1 MSCEPTPKSTPN
13 RRRGPTG
20 RNRGSY
26 QKTYVSENDLPS
38 YKHDDAATTPRT
50 PQKHLA
56 GAIAASAT
64 APKPQSTNQKQK
76 NNKGN
81 KNRNAKSGVASPGRR
96 LDGESPPLQ
105 SQEAPARTFAGSSF
119 HASPAPSALPLPRFL
134 SLTNADSPSA
144 RVNPTEPAVE
154 SSPSTD
160 SDEVGPADDP
170 IPRDE
175 SPLEFFFRADR
186 AEKARVRR
194 ASSANADAITT
205 TAFSPLRDSS
215 HKESNTFPKTI
226 AHTSSLR
233 RPLFTE
239 RNSSPGMSTDGLG
252 GSSILS
258 VGPAFSTPYQE
269 RIRAARLA
277 QNSTRQSPQVSRSL
291 DPNSSEALKRYLF
304 TGQLGR
310 HEPQELSPH
319 SSPSSKTGRQLSPE
333 QHRSGGRQQ
342 GAYQSSPNLAPG
354 MFPASNLAGYAP
366 RAQPAPRD
374 DSNAESSPRP
384 EHILAL
390 EGDLRRMLKLDSR
403 G

>member
-1 MSCEPTPKSTPN
+1 MRMPCEPTPKSTPN
-13 RRRGPTG
+13 RRRCPTG

-38 YKHDDAATTPRT
+38 YKHDDAAAPCT
-50 PQKHLA
+50 PQKPPA
-56 GAIAASAT
+56 SAIAATAT
-64 APKPQSTNQKQK
+64 VPKPQSTNQKQK
-76 NNKGN
+76 NKGN
-81 KNRNAKSGVASPGRR
+81 KNRNTKSGVASPGRP
-96 LDGESPPLQ
+96 LDGESPPLL
-105 SQEAPARTFAGSSF
+105 SQEASARAFAGSSF

-134 SLTNADSPSA
+134 SLANADSPTA
-144 RVNPTEPAVE
+144 KVNPTEPAPE

-194 ASSANADAITT
+194 ASSANADAVTT
-205 TAFSPLRDSS
+205 AAFSPLRDSS
-215 HKESNTFPKTI
+215 HKECNTFPKTI
-226 AHTSSLR
+226 AHTSIR

-239 RNSSPGMSTDGLG
+239 RNTSPATFTDEKG
-252 GSSILS
+252 GSSKLS

-269 RIRAARLA
+269 RIRAARLS
-277 QNSTRQSPQVSRSL
+277 QNSARQSPQVNRNL
-291 DPNSSEALKRYLF
+291 DLNSSEALKRYLF

-310 HEPQELSPH
+310 SEPQELSPH
-319 SSPSSKTGRQLSPE
+319 SSPSSKTGRQLAPE

-342 GAYQSSPNLAPG
+342 GAYQPSPNLAPG
-354 MFPASNLAGYAP
+354 MFPASVLAGHAP
-366 RAQPAPRD
+366 RAQPAPCD
-374 DSNAESSPRP
+374 NLNVESSPRP

-390 EGDLRRMLKLDSR
+390 EGDLRRMLKLDSL

>member
-1 MSCEPTPKSTPN
+1 MRMPCEPTPKSTPN

-38 YKHDDAATTPRT
+38 YKHDDAASPRT
-50 PQKHLA
+50 PQKSPA
-56 GAIAASAT
+56 GAT
-64 APKPQSTNQKQK
+64 VPKPQSTNQKQK
-76 NNKGN
+76 NKGN
-81 KNRNAKSGVASPGRR
+81 KNRNTKSGVASPGRR

-134 SLTNADSPSA
+134 GLANADSPPVK
-144 RVNPTEPAVE
+144 VNPAEPALE

-160 SDEVGPADDP
+160 SDDVGPADDP

-194 ASSANADAITT
+194 ASSANADAVNT

-215 HKESNTFPKTI
+215 HKECNTFPKTI
-226 AHTSSLR
+226 AHPSLR
-233 RPLFTE
+233 RPMFTE
-239 RNSSPGMSTDGLG
+239 RNSSPAMSTDELG

-269 RIRAARLA
+269 RIRAARSS
-277 QNSTRQSPQVSRSL
+277 QNSARQSPQVNRSL

-310 HEPQELSPH
+310 TEQELSPH

-342 GAYQSSPNLAPG
+342 GAYQPSPNFAPG
-354 MFPASNLAGYAP
+354 MFPASVLAGHAP
-366 RAQPAPRD
+366 RAQPAPRA

-390 EGDLRRMLKLDSR
+390 EGDLRRMLKLDSL